1 MRNLLAVVT
10 VAALAIPL
18 AGAQESGVT
27 AEGWEV
33 KLDRGMNVDDL
44 FFRTMG
50 SGFHVTT
57 GPAAIFWQPGSM
69 QKGEYSIS
77 ATFVQTKPSNHPN
90 AYGLVFGGSGLSGS
104 NQRYSYFVIRE
115 DGRFLIKKRMGS
127 DTPTVVDWTANAALN
142 ELGAEG
148 RAKNTLTVEVGRQ
161 QVRFLVND
169 KEVSTQPR
177 SAVDTDG
184 IVGLRINHVLD
195 IHIAD
200 LELGGM

>member
-1 MRNLLAVVT
+1 MRSLLAVVT
-10 VAALAIPL
+10 IAALAIPL

-33 KLDRGMNVDDL
+33 RLDRGTNVGDL

-50 SGFHVTT
+50 SGFHATT
-57 GPAAIFWQPGSM
+57 GPAAIFWQPSSM

-90 AYGLVFGGSGLSGS
+90 AYGLVFGGADLSGP

-115 DGRFLIKKRMGS
+115 DGRFLIKKRMGM
-127 DTPTVVDWTANAALN
+127 DTPNVVAWTANAAVN
-142 ELGAEG
+142 ALGAEG
-148 RAKNTLTVEVGRQ
+148 RSTNALAVEVGRQ
-161 QVRFLVND
+161 QVRFLVNGT
-169 KEVSTQPR
+169 EVSTQPR

-184 IVGLRINHVLD
+184 IVGLRVNHVLD

-200 LELGGM
+200 LMLGM